1 MVKKINKDLIYMIII
16 FILTITTLI
25 LSDRLLF
32 SITNSKASITIDY
45 SYDNI
50 VDNVAE

>member
-1 MVKKINKDLIYMIII
+1 MVKKINKDLIYITIIC
-16 FILTITTLI
+16 ILTITTLI

-32 SITNSKASITIDY
+32 SITNSKASVIIDY
-45 SYDNI
+45 SYGNI